1 MAPNCLFVKG
11 PVCKLVSQY
20 KRTKHA
26 CCLKILASKF
36 VRSRGCLQADSSYF
50 DYDYRL
56 TFPPKL
62 SSFSVT
68 HPLRNTY
75 TYGGT
80 DSAIRVKGLSGSS
93 GGQYQPAQMAC
104 EGEEISHRLDS
115 EFTSFCSPAWLLKS
129 LSPRSQLF
137 AFYISSYTL

>member
-1 MAPNCLFVKG
+1 MAPHCRFVKG
-11 PVCKLVSQY
+11 PVCKLVSQD

-36 VRSRGCLQADSSYF
+36 VRSRGCLQADSFYF

-56 TFPPKL
+56 PFLPEL

-68 HPLRNTY
+68 HRPRNTH

-93 GGQYQPAQMAC
+93 QGRYQPAQMAC
-104 EGEEISHRLDS
+104 EGEAISHRLGRVR
-115 EFTSFCSPAWLLKS
+115 SP
-129 LSPRSQLF
+129 LSAPLPGF
-137 AFYISSYTL
+137 